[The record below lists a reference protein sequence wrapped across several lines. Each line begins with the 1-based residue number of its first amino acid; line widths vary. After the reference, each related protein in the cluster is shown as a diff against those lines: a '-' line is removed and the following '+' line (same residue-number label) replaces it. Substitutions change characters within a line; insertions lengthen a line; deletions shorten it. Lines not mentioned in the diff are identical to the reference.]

1 MKNKINAASKIIIA
15 LDVENKQEA
24 LSLIG
29 QLKEAE
35 TFKIG
40 LKLFIAEGPSLIQA
54 VKRLGKNVFL
64 DLKLHD
70 IPNTVA
76 GAVRM
81 ATKYEVSLLTL
92 HASGG
97 LEMMHWAVQAAK
109 EESLKGQR
117 PKLLAVTVLTSLGDE
132 DLKKTGVEAP
142 TQSQV
147 LKLARLAKE
156 AGLDG
161 VVCSPQEISLIRQQM
176 GSNFLIVT
184 PGIRPSWAAS
194 HDQKRIMTPSLAVKE
209 GADYLV
215 IGRPIIKASSP
226 RQAFLKICQ
235 ELNSPVHATYG
246 KNST

>member
-1 MKNKINAASKIIIA
+1 MKNKINPPSKIIIA
-15 LDVENKQEA
+15 LDVPSQKEA
-24 LSLIG
+24 LSLIH

-40 LKLFIAEGPSLIQA
+40 LKLFIAEGPFLVQA
-54 VKRLGKNVFL
+54 IRRLGKNIFL

-76 GAVRM
+76 GAVKM
-81 ATKYEVSLLTL
+81 AARYEVSMLTL

-97 LEMMHWAVQAAK
+97 LEMMRWAAKAAK
-109 EESLKGQR
+109 EERLGQ
-117 PKLLAVTVLTSLGDE
+117 PKPRLLAVTVLTSLGTE
-132 DLKKTGVEAP
+132 DLKKIGIKESV
-142 TQSQV
+142 QRQV
-147 LKLARLAKE
+147 LRLAKLAKE

-161 VVCSPQEISLIRQQM
+161 VVCSPQEISLIRQEM
-176 GSNFLIVT
+176 GSNFLIIT
-184 PGIRPSWAAS
+184 PGIRPSWAPS
-194 HDQKRIMTPSLAVKE
+194 HDQKRIMTPSLALKE

-235 ELNSPVHATYG
+235 ELNSPVNATHS

>member
-1 MKNKINAASKIIIA
+1 MKNKTTGASKIIIA

-40 LKLFIAEGPSLIQA
+40 LKLFIAEGPSLVQT
-54 VKRLGKNVFL
+54 VRRLGKNVFL

-76 GAVRM
+76 AAVRM
-81 ATKYEVSLLTL
+81 AAKYEVSLLTL

-97 LEMMHWAVQAAK
+97 LEMMRWAVKAAK

-132 DLKKTGVEAP
+132 DLKKIGVE
-142 TQSQV
+142 TSSQNQV

-161 VVCSPQEISLIRQQM
+161 VVCSPQEINLIRQEM

-194 HDQKRIMTPSLAVKE
+194 HDQKRIMTPSLALKK

-215 IGRPIIKASSP
+215 IGRPIIKASLP

-235 ELNSPVHATYG
+235 ELNSPVNSTHG